1 MADDIKA
8 DELIDQLRDSYASSI
23 RSAEPGIPAH
33 AAFQLADI
41 LVTVQMD
48 VMAGKRVSYR
58 ARAEVNGDAI
68 AEEWRRGVPVQE
80 IMRTYRCSRS
90 TAYKYHPARMKLAP
104 AK

>member
-8 DELIDQLRDSYASSI
+8 DELVDQLRDSYAASI

-33 AAFQLADI
+33 TAFQLADI
-41 LVTVQMD
+41 LVSVQLD
-48 VMAGKRVSYR
+48 LMAGKRVSYR

-68 AEEWRRGVPVQE
+68 AEEWRRGVPIQE
-80 IMRTYRCSRS
+80 IMQTYRCSRS
-90 TAYKYHPARMKLAP
+90 TAYKYHPSRTRLAV